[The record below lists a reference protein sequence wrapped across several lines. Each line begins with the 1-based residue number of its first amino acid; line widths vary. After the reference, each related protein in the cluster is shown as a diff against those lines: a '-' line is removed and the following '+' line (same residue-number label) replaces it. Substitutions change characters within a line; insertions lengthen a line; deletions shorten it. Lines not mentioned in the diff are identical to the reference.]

1 MYPIS
6 KPQIKL
12 KYNLLLDNELNDT
25 SSAFRI
31 IGSYNYVWLCWRR
44 EKISDITINTIL
56 LFYLIIQSKSTPS
69 NYGFAK

>member
-25 SSAFRI
+25 SSAFRLA
-31 IGSYNYVWLCWRR
+31 YYVWLCWRR

>member
-25 SSAFRI
+25 SSAFRLAPI
-31 IGSYNYVWLCWRR
+31 ITYGYAGG
-44 EKISDITINTIL
+44 EKKISDITINTIL

>member
-25 SSAFRI
+25 SSAFILAPI
-31 IGSYNYVWLCWRR
+31 ITYGYVGG
-44 EKISDITINTIL
+44 EK
-56 LFYLIIQSKSTPS
+56 K
-69 NYGFAK
+69 

>member
-25 SSAFRI
+25 SSAFRSMAPI
-31 IGSYNYVWLCWRR
+31 ITYGYVGG
-44 EKISDITINTIL
+44 EK
-56 LFYLIIQSKSTPS
+56 K
-69 NYGFAK
+69 